1 MGRAAALGLDPDVYC
16 RAGWLDRIRLEATYT
31 AAEQMLEQRRRAT
44 VIDTGRG
51 IFGRD
56 VTYTTSSD

>member
-1 MGRAAALGLDPDVYC
+1 MARAAALGLDPDAYY
-16 RAGWLDRIRLEATYT
+16 RAGWLDRIRLEQVYQQ
-31 AAEQMLEQRRRAT
+31 AEELLEGRRRQT
-44 VIDTGRG
+44 VVDTGRG